1 MSGQKFIKNAKNDP
15 LQRVLKTNSVT
26 RQVNFNGTKIDEKC
40 RNSNETFWVI
50 FQLLQNEAHPKKNLP
65 FDIQQKRK
73 SRIVDQPFH
82 VLGFLVK
89 NYLTIDAQNE
99 IGRLEAGSFRRTAW
113 FYSLD
118 LQWKKIDKKYLAKI
132 QTKKVCIC

>member
-1 MSGQKFIKNAKNDP
+1 MGQKLVENAKIKKEHFFKMRP
-15 LQRVLKTNSVT
+15 TLT
-26 RQVNFNGTKIDEKC
+26 R
-40 RNSNETFWVI
+40 
-50 FQLLQNEAHPKKNLP
+50 NLP
-65 FDIQQKRK
+65 LDIQQKRK

-113 FYSLD
+113 FYGLD
-118 LQWKKIDKKYLAKI
+118 L
-132 QTKKVCIC
+132 